1 MLYSQ
6 LLSLSLSLLLASLF
20 LSFLPQDDLNLGV
33 LDELG
38 DANEWL
44 GCLDDDLPSQ
54 EILSSILDMPD
65 NTIKQQQS

>member
-1 MLYSQ
+1 MIT
-6 LLSLSLSLLLASLF
+6 

-44 GCLDDDLPSQ
+44 GCLDDELPSQ

-65 NTIKQQQS
+65 GTVKQQQS